1 MTHLL
6 QKTFL
11 NVVIV
16 EDEALFRMLLAGAI
30 EQCGCLRVIGCYG
43 NAQEA
48 LASEVMSQAQVAV
61 VDIDLGSD
69 EMDGIQLGVKFREL
83 YPQLGVVLLSNH
95 PHLAFARALIAANF
109 VGWAYLLKKSVQNMD
124 TVRRTLE
131 GVSRGEVILDPQL
144 VHAELAQNADERRRL
159 TPRQLELWQLITQGF
174 SNVAIAK
181 KLDLSTKWIDNAVG
195 SLYRSL
201 DIDTHDP
208 QINARVAA
216 AQAYARATQNAYLNR
231 SFNLQP
237 GPVSPASSTPRLPTT
252 PEQRAT

>member
-1 MTHLL
+1 MNPLL
-6 QKTFL
+6 PKTSL

-16 EDEALFRMLLAGAI
+16 EDEALFRTLLAGSI
-30 EQCGCLRVIGCYG
+30 EQCGCLKVIGCYANG
-43 NAQEA
+43 REA
-48 LASEVMSQAQVAV
+48 LASEVVSQAQVAV

-69 EMDGIQLGVKFREL
+69 EMDGIQLGLKLREL

-109 VGWAYLLKKSVQNMD
+109 VGWAYLLKKSVQDMD

-131 GVSRGEVILDPQL
+131 CVSRGDVVLDPQL
-144 VHAELAQNADERRRL
+144 VHAELAQNADERRHL
-159 TPRQLELWQLITQGF
+159 TPRQLELWQLITQGY

-231 SFNLQP
+231 NFNLKP
-237 GPVSPASSTPRLPTT
+237 GPVLPAPFKPGQPPI
-252 PEQRAT
+252 PECRAT